1 MAIITFPNTPA
12 PSGMTWRLIQPAQN
26 NISGWTGARQ
36 VLASGRGWWECS
48 VSLPPMVGEAYVAP
62 WRSFF
67 AKLQGTA
74 NDFRLPVNEIAQSSS
89 TATPLVNGGSQTGRS
104 IATDGWPLS
113 STVLSA
119 GMYVTINNQLL
130 QLTADV
136 VSNGSGQATISV
148 APAVRTSPANDAPI
162 EYKNPFALV
171 YMLEEPTVSVEPGL
185 VYSTSFSARES
196 F

>member
-1 MAIITFPNTPA
+1 MATITFPSTPA
-12 PSGMTWRLIQPAQN
+12 PSGMSWRLVQPAQN

-48 VSLPPMVGEAYVAP
+48 VSLPPMVGEAAVAP

-67 AKLQGTA
+67 AKMQGAA

-104 IATDGWPLS
+104 IVTDGWPLS

-119 GMYVTINNQLL
+119 GMYITINNQLL

-148 APAVRTSPANDAPI
+148 APAVRTSPADNAPI
-162 EYKNPFALV
+162 EFKNPYALM

-185 VYSTSFSARES
+185 VYSTSFSAREA

>member
-1 MAIITFPNTPA
+1 MATITFPSTPA

-48 VSLPPMVGEAYVAP
+48 VSLPPMVGEASVAP

-67 AKLQGTA
+67 AKLQGAA

-104 IATDGWPLS
+104 IVTDGWPLS
-113 STVLSA
+113 TTVLSA

-148 APAVRTSPANDAPI
+148 APAVRTSPADNAPI
-162 EYKNPFALV
+162 EFKNPYALMYV
-171 YMLEEPTVSVEPGL
+171 LEEPTVSVEPGL

>member
-1 MAIITFPNTPA
+1 
-12 PSGMTWRLIQPAQN
+12 
-26 NISGWTGARQ
+26 
-36 VLASGRGWWECS
+36 
-48 VSLPPMVGEAYVAP
+48 VAP

-67 AKLQGTA
+67 AKMQGAA

-119 GMYVTINNQLL
+119 GMYITINNQLL

-162 EYKNPFALV
+162 EYKNPYALM
-171 YMLEEPTVSVEPGL
+171 YLLEEPTVSVDPGL

>member
-1 MAIITFPNTPA
+1 MATITFPSTPA

-48 VSLPPMVGEAYVAP
+48 VSLPPMVGEASVAP

-67 AKLQGTA
+67 ARLQGSA
-74 NDFRLPVNEIAQSSS
+74 NDFRLPVNEVAQSSS
-89 TATPLVNGGSQTGRS
+89 SATPLVNGASQIGNS
-104 IATDGWPLS
+104 IVTDGWPVS
-113 STVLSA
+113 TTVLSA
-119 GMYVTINNQLL
+119 GMYVTINNQLF
-130 QLTADV
+130 QL
-136 VSNGSGQATISV
+136 VSNVTSNSSGQATISV
-148 APAVRTSPANDAPI
+148 APAVRSSPADNALI
-162 EYKNPFALV
+162 EFKNPYALM
-171 YMLEEPTVSVEPGL
+171 YITEEPTVSVEPGL

>member
-1 MAIITFPNTPA
+1 MATITFPSTPA

-48 VSLPPMVGEAYVAP
+48 VSLPPMVGEASVAP

-67 AKLQGTA
+67 AALQGAA
-74 NDFRLPVNEIAQSSS
+74 NDFQLPVNEIAQSSS
-89 TATPLVNGGSQTGRS
+89 TATPRINGASQTGKS
-104 IATDGWPLS
+104 IVTDGWPVS

-119 GMYVTINNQLL
+119 GMYVTINNQLF
-130 QLTADV
+130 QLTAAV
-136 VSNGSGQATISV
+136 TSNASGQATISV
-148 APAVRTSPANDAPI
+148 APALRSSPADNALI
-162 EYKNPFALV
+162 EFKNPYALMYV
-171 YMLEEPTVSVEPGL
+171 TEEPTVSVEPGL
-185 VYSTSFSARES
+185 VYSTSFTAREC

>member
-1 MAIITFPNTPA
+1 MATITFPSTPA

-48 VSLPPMVGEAYVAP
+48 VSLPPMVGEASVAP
-62 WRSFF
+62 WRAFF
-67 AKLQGTA
+67 AALQGSA
-74 NDFRLPVNEIAQSSS
+74 KDFQLPVNELAQSSS
-89 TATPLVNGGSQTGRS
+89 SATPQVNGASQTGRS
-104 IATDGWPLS
+104 IVTDGWPVS
-113 STVLSA
+113 STVLPA

-130 QLTADV
+130 QLTANIT
-136 VSNGSGQATISV
+136 SNSSGQATISV
-148 APAVRTSPANDAPI
+148 APAVRVSPADNAAI
-162 EYKNPFALV
+162 EFKNPYALM
-171 YMLEEPTVSVEPGL
+171 YMIEEPTVSVEPGL

>member
-1 MAIITFPNTPA
+1 MATITFPSTPA
-12 PSGMTWRLIQPAQN
+12 PSGMSWRLVQPAQN

-48 VSLPPMVGEAYVAP
+48 VSLPPMVGEASVAP

-67 AKLQGTA
+67 AKMQGAA
-74 NDFRLPVNEIAQSSS
+74 NDFRLPVSEIAQSAS
-89 TATPLVNGGSQTGRS
+89 TATPLVNGASQTGRS
-104 IATDGWPLS
+104 IVTDGWPLS

-148 APAVRTSPANDAPI
+148 APAVRTSPADNAAI
-162 EYKNPFALV
+162 EFKNPYALM
-171 YMLEEPTVSVEPGL
+171 YITEEPTVSVEPGL
-185 VYSTSFSARES
+185 VYSTSFSAREC